1 MNDQTSGN
9 PRMAMIDPDLALVG
23 GLGLAALA
31 VPSLLA
37 AWADRRPPWLALVL
51 LVTAA
56 VLVGLAIIAK
66 PQGYALHDVPQVF
79 YQVIGRVLN

>member
-1 MNDQTSGN
+1 
-9 PRMAMIDPDLALVG
+9 MAMIDPDLALVS

-31 VPSLLA
+31 IPSLA
-37 AWADRRPPWLALVL
+37 AAYADRRPPWLAVVL

-56 VLVGLAIIAK
+56 ALVVLAIMAA

-79 YQVIGRVLN
+79 YDVIGRVLN